1 MKNIKWVLRPI
12 LLTVISL
19 SLVASMTSCLWVRGG
34 SGDYVTR
41 DEIENLIDDAID
53 DTLDGE
59 VVIENAPTYDIT
71 IENNGNQ
78 NLVAAAKSVLS
89 AVRVTANF
97 KASYIHSSTSKQYS
111 YGGAGVIYKLDKTS
125 GDAYVITNY
134 HVIYDSKS
142 NTRNH
147 VSDDINLYLYG
158 QESSAYAIPAKYVG
172 GSMTM
177 DLAVLKVSGSAV
189 LAASNAVAATVAD
202 SNEVS
207 ILDTAIAIGNP
218 ASGGLSATVGCINV
232 DSEYLEITGADGMS
246 TIELRLFRIDTAV
259 NNGNSGGGLFN
270 DRGELIGIVN
280 AKMSSTTVDNIG
292 YAIPSNIAKYVADNI
307 IHYCDGTSFENP
319 YKYKFGV
326 TVESSELYTVY
337 DEKTGKVH
345 KREVVKVAD
354 ISAGSIGSEVFKV
367 GDIIKSITI
376 DGVKYDI
383 NRSFIL
389 IDCMYNIYADST
401 VTVEVERDGQTAV
414 LEPKF
419 SGRSADKVS

>member
-1 MKNIKWVLRPI
+1 MKDIKRVLRP
-12 LLTVISL
+12 LALAAMALTL
-19 SLVASMTSCLWVRGG
+19 MASMTSCLWVKGIG
-34 SGDYVTR
+34 NYVTR
-41 DEIENLIDDAID
+41 DEVNELVGDAMENAMGDD
-53 DTLDGE
+53 
-59 VVIENAPTYDIT
+59 VVIENAPSYEIT

-89 AVRVTANF
+89 AVRVSANF
-97 KASYIHSSTSKQYS
+97 EASYVHSSTAKQYS
-111 YGGAGVIYKLDKTS
+111 FGGAGVIYKLDKTK

-142 NTRNH
+142 NTANH
-147 VSDDINLYLYG
+147 ISDDIDLYLYG
-158 QESSAYAIPAKYVG
+158 QESSAYAIPARYVG
-172 GSMTM
+172 GSMSM
-177 DLAVLKVSGSAV
+177 DLAVLKGKGSSV

-202 SNEVS
+202 SNDVS

-232 DSEYLEITGADGMS
+232 DSEYIEITGADGMS

-280 AKMSSTTVDNIG
+280 AKMSSSTVDNIG
-292 YAIPSNIAKYVADNI
+292 YAIPSNIAKYVTDNV
-307 IHYCDGTSFENP
+307 IHYCDGTSYENP

-326 TVESSELYTVY
+326 TVETSELYTVY
-337 DEKTGKVH
+337 DESTGKVH
-345 KREVVKVAD
+345 KRETVKIAD
-354 ISAGSIGSEVFKV
+354 ITAGSIGAEVFEV
-367 GDIIKSITI
+367 GDILKSITI

-389 IDCMYNIYADST
+389 IDCMYNIYEESV
-401 VTVEVERDGQTAV
+401 VTLEIERDGKLVT
-414 LEPKF
+414 LEPSFKD
-419 SGRSADKVS
+419 RSADKVS

>member
-232 DSEYLEITGADGMS
+232 DSEYIEITGADGMS